1 MGQTKPPFQAKKQL
15 GAGNYFDRLRARQW
29 LLKRGVPFFLGLLLC
44 WVNVARTAAM
54 SPIAPSSAPAPIA
67 QSAPA
72 STDKSSSE
80 KSRSE
85 KPDLEKQSEPSQ
97 PDSAVDAKPSPPEP
111 EPILRSPEAEARYQK
126 FLQADRLY
134 QAGNRTEA
142 AAIYKELK
150 TPFTEITEAQVQP
163 EALTDPEQLPPA
175 GKVYLREAQAGLESN
190 LESRA
195 TIALDLLTKNY
206 PQYIP
211 GQLLRIQHLEKLG
224 QAEEALQALETLS
237 GMYPNDTDLLKAK
250 ITALVK
256 VERWVDA
263 SIAARQFALI
273 NPDHNQAAEF
283 TKLADE
289 NLTLYRRSLKRK
301 LTGNV
306 IGNVIT
312 GAIGYAVT
320 GGIFGPLTAVQSA
333 TILLRGE
340 SAIGD
345 RVSRQVKQQLPM
357 VKDEAVNQ
365 YINDLGEK
373 IAKVAGREDF
383 KYEFN
388 TILDENLNAFALP
401 GGKIFLN
408 AGAIAKANSEAE
420 LIGLIG
426 HEVSHAVLGH
436 GFQLL
441 ARGNLTASIAG
452 YIPYVGGIATDVIV
466 FNYSREMERQADDL
480 GTRLAVST
488 GYAADGLRNL
498 MLTMRQEDQAKKRTS
513 PPDWLSTH
521 PGSKER
527 VRNLET
533 VIVRSRYDR
542 YALEGV
548 ERHEVIK
555 QKVTQLLKEEKEKQE
570 KIKQK
575 KQRG

>member
-1 MGQTKPPFQAKKQL
+1 M
-15 GAGNYFDRLRARQW
+15 
-29 LLKRGVPFFLGLLLC
+29 
-44 WVNVARTAAM
+44 TA
-54 SPIAPSSAPAPIA
+54 IAPGFASNTTPGMTQPETQPETQPAIVSAPPAPNPAGFPAAIPETTDSPRTPTGQA
-67 QSAPA
+67 TTEKVPEKPMDPPADQSPAPLKEKLPEVTPDASADPKKPQPPAA
-72 STDKSSSE
+72 ST
-80 KSRSE
+80 
-85 KPDLEKQSEPSQ
+85 PDPM
-97 PDSAVDAKPSPPEP
+97 VRTPE
-111 EPILRSPEAEARYQK
+111 EEVRYQK

-134 QAGNRTEA
+134 QAGNRTAA

-150 TPFTEITEAQVQP
+150 TPFTEVTEAQPQP
-163 EALTDPEQLPPA
+163 AAITDPAELPPA
-175 GKVYLREAQAGLESN
+175 GKVYLREAQAGLDNN

-195 TIALDLLTKNY
+195 TVALDLLTKNY

-224 QAEEALQALETLS
+224 KSEEALQALETLS
-237 GMYPNDTDLLKAK
+237 GMYPNDTELLKAK
-250 ITALVK
+250 ITALAK

-263 SIAARQFALI
+263 SIAARQFALF
-273 NPDHNQAAEF
+273 NPDHPQASEF
-283 TKLADE
+283 TKIADE
-289 NLTLYRRSLKRK
+289 NLTLYRRSLRRK

-320 GGIFGPLTAVQSA
+320 GGIFGPLTAIQSA

-345 RVSRQVKQQLPM
+345 RVTQQVKKQVEM
-357 VKDEAVNQ
+357 VKDEDVNQ
-365 YINDLGEK
+365 YITDLGNK

-388 TILDENLNAFALP
+388 VILDDNLNAFALP
-401 GGKIFLN
+401 GGKVFLN

-420 LIGLIG
+420 LIGLLG
-426 HEVSHAVLGH
+426 HEISHAVLGH

-466 FNYSREMERQADDL
+466 FNYSRDMERQADDL

-498 MLTMRQEDQAKKRTS
+498 MLTMRKEDEAKKRNP

-527 VRNLET
+527 LRNLET
-533 VIVRSRYDR
+533 TIVRSRYDR
-542 YALEGV
+542 YAFEGV
-548 ERHEVIK
+548 ERHDTMK
-555 QKVTQLLKEEKEKQE
+555 QKVAQLLKEHKEKQE
-570 KIKQK
+570 KN
-575 KQRG
+575 RS